1 MGRFERW
8 CDPDGY
14 GNGTWGRR
22 VAGGMFHVIEVTDM
36 DDACGRDNEGNP
48 KYVVELTVVDIDAIT
63 DKRYQEAK
71 RSYGVDDMDDSDPR
85 TRAEVLHGARAKGML
100 HSVSTDNRG
109 EGFAECRKESY
120 RLSRE
125 PGAMEEALNTRV
137 NKIGST
143 ALEYMQGDTMSAIA
157 RGVTT
162 GDPSA
167 RLMAKLHGV
176 PESALPPIDPAKAL
190 AAGKELRAVTGGAGG
205 TIRLRD
211 PELTE
216 MSKGD
221 HPLLF
226 VMAFLAGYGSRPMDG
241 PREELAESYFT
252 GYKLGVSVRL
262 GETPKPDWIDFG

>member
-14 GNGTWGRR
+14 GNGTWGRH
-22 VAGGMFHVIEVTDM
+22 VSGGMFHVIEVTDM
-36 DDACGRDNEGNP
+36 DDACGRDNEGSP

-63 DKRYQEAK
+63 DKHHQEAK
-71 RSYGVDDMDDSDPR
+71 KSYGVDDMDDSDPR
-85 TRAEVLHGARAKGML
+85 TRAEVLHGAGAKGML
-100 HSVSTDNRG
+100 RSVSTDNRS

-125 PGAMEEALNTRV
+125 PGAMDEALQKPV

-143 ALEYMQGDTMSAIA
+143 ALEYMQGDIYSAIA
-157 RGVTT
+157 RGVEA
-162 GDPSA
+162 GKPGA

-176 PESALPPIDPAKAL
+176 PESALPPIDPVKAL
-190 AAGKELRAVTGGAGG
+190 EAGKELRRATGGVGG

-211 PELTE
+211 PVLTE
-216 MSKGD
+216 LSKD
-221 HPLLF
+221 DPLPF
-226 VMAFLAGYGSRPMDG
+226 VMAFLAGYGGRPMEG

-262 GETPKPDWIDFG
+262 GEAPKPDWITFG